1 MVCTLSDV
9 PTVETRRSIVIRREG
24 ISLARRV
31 DWSSSVTTVALED
44 RLQTF

>member
-9 PTVETRRSIVIRREG
+9 PTVETRRSIAIRREG
-24 ISLARRV
+24 ISLVRRV
-31 DWSSSVTTVALED
+31 DWSLSVTTVALGD